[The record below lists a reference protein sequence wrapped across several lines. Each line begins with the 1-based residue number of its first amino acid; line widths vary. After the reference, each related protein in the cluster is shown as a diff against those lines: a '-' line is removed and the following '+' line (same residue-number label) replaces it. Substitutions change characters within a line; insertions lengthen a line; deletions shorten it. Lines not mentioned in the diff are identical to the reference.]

1 MLNVY
6 INIAMYMCTVDCDTL
21 SIFIQPNNSHIIAIG
36 NPYPALPCPSLPFL
50 ALPRPPSTGGVWF
63 ISAKACSWAGG
74 GWPPPG
80 RPNRRLGSW
89 SRWSVLYNCGQWTWI
104 TTEFMIIDVVTLKTN
119 QLMRHSTAFASWIQA
134 RREIP
139 WFVESHW
146 WLSWSSARISS
157 GVRDT

>member
-1 MLNVY
+1 VDNDMLEHGPGVLARAMSAVAMAWQVSRLDYFMNIYIYTYIHTHMIYIIYIYDMLNVY

-89 SRWSVLYNCGQWTWI
+89 SRWSVLYNCGQW
-104 TTEFMIIDVVTLKTN
+104 
-119 QLMRHSTAFASWIQA
+119 
-134 RREIP
+134 P
-139 WFVESHW
+139 W
-146 WLSWSSARISS
+146 
-157 GVRDT
+157 